1 MFGRKKAIYED
12 PDALAEFTRYQEQL
26 REKKR
31 QEAEERKKREEEE
44 KKQFEQDI
52 AIIEAK
58 EAARKKDLAAQKK
71 FQEEELD
78 RLIASYSKKK
88 PFKPFW
94 IIKCRMKRKEQGRDV
109 RVMDISLLR
118 SIWNEKFI

>member
-1 MFGRKKAIYED
+1 MFGRKKAVYED
-12 PDALAEFTRYQEQL
+12 PDALAEFTRQQEQL

-31 QEAEERKKREEEE
+31 QEAEARKKQEEDE
-44 KKQFEQDI
+44 KKQFEQDM
-52 AIIEAK
+52 AALEAK
-58 EAARKKDLAAQKK
+58 DAARKKDYLAQKQ
-71 FQEEELD
+71 FEEEELE

-94 IIKCRMKRKEQGRDV
+94 IIKCRIQRRDWVRGV

-118 SIWNEKFI
+118 NI